1 MKKNLIICHTPLQV
15 LIAKCIIAEQAQS
28 TFHVIMFSYEN
39 NAKFRHYFQQLENIC
54 EQSQFI
60 WLRPQQPISYFLA
73 LKKLV
78 TSLQTSYDIVY
89 CASINS
95 LIVHYLLSH
104 CQFQHLET
112 FDDGTG
118 NILPDSIFYH
128 PPVLSLKQKLLR
140 KCLGVSWNSR
150 KIIANSRLHY
160 TLYPQFDNIV
170 QPTRAVS
177 LIAPDIVEHNQSPVP
192 NTEKI
197 LLGQPILPDAAE
209 NARLFE
215 QIATKFGIRRYFPHP
230 REQQLPD
237 LDIIH
242 SEQIFEDWIIQRI
255 SKHTTFE
262 LYHLFSTAGLNTA
275 HLPNIR
281 SLAVDIGN
289 LNPSPV
295 PEATRTL
302 FARMGIE
309 TIDL

>member
-15 LIAKCIIAEQAQS
+15 LIAKRIIAEQAQS
-28 TFHVIMFSYEN
+28 TFHAIMFSYEN

-60 WLRPQQPISYFLA
+60 WLRPQQPMSYFLA

-104 CQFQHLET
+104 CPFQHLET

-128 PPVLSLKQKLLR
+128 PPSLSLKQKLLR
-140 KCLGVSWNSR
+140 KCLGVSWDSR
-150 KIIANSRLHY
+150 KIIGNSRLHY

-170 QPTRAVS
+170 QARHAIS
-177 LIAPDIVEHNQSPVP
+177 LIAPDMVEDNQLSAP

-197 LLGQPILPDAAE
+197 LLGQPILSDVAE
-209 NARLFE
+209 NAHLFE

-242 SEQIFEDWIIQRI
+242 SEQIFEDWLMQNF
-255 SKHTTFE
+255 SKNTTFE

-289 LNPSPV
+289 LNPRPV

>member
-15 LIAKCIIAEQAQS
+15 LIAKRIIAEQTQS
-28 TFHVIMFSYEN
+28 TFHAIMFSYEN
-39 NAKFRHYFQQLENIC
+39 NAKFRHYFQQLENVC

-78 TSLQTSYDIVY
+78 NGLQISYDTVY

-104 CQFQHLET
+104 CPFQHLET

-140 KCLGVSWNSR
+140 KCLGVSWDSR
-150 KIIANSRLHY
+150 KVIANSRLHY

-177 LIAPDIVEHNQSPVP
+177 LISPNMVEHNQSSVP

-197 LLGQPILPDAAE
+197 LLGQPILSDAAE
-209 NARLFE
+209 NARFFE

-242 SEQIFEDWIIQRI
+242 SEQIFEDWLIQNI
-255 SKHTTFE
+255 SKNTTFE

-289 LNPSPV
+289 LNPRPV
-295 PEATRTL
+295 PEATCTL